1 MNRATLVFLLAIAG
15 ALALTVY
22 LAFDYAAYQRDRD
35 ERSIELGR
43 EAGTRV
49 ADALDA
55 QLSAVSARASSFSA
69 AIGAVT
75 DEATL
80 LRLIQEESLAVP
92 LLLGVTVAYEP
103 GRFAGRARYAPFFNK
118 SRDEFQFVE
127 ESYDYTSPDLATAR
141 WYTEVIATGMP
152 SWSDPYFAEA
162 AQEMVVDYGVPL
174 RNPQG
179 DLIGMVDYTITLS
192 DFTRIVDSL
201 AVGESGYGFTFEP
214 GGAIISHPDPDYLLE
229 NVYQIRDGKDETIIA
244 TLRTEPEGVVRYQ
257 STYTYRYSWF
267 FFRALESTGW
277 KSVLVFAEDDLL
289 GASDQGRRKQIHL
302 ALGIGA
308 LLTALLAFAL
318 RVDHYDPHRL
328 WWLVCTVSIVI
339 VGNIIAVWYLNLTT
353 DFSRLEN
360 DQERIVNGTIR
371 SRYVKAY
378 DDELYRLTQ
387 SHYRQ
392 VPTGVFIESIE
403 LTSFEASV
411 IGRLWMKYPKTLY
424 DAAPPAFYLP
434 DVSSLEARGLASEL
448 ISEVDAGDHM
458 LVTWRFRAL
467 LEQHFSYRQFPFEQN
482 DIRLT
487 FLYPDLDRNVLLVPD
502 LESYEVLNPSAR
514 PGTNPSMTV
523 PSSEIIS
530 SYFTIDELDYHT
542 NFGSSTPLDSHP
554 ALSFNL
560 VAKRI
565 YVNPLIS
572 NIVPILIVALIMFIV
587 LFVSSKTHDDRS
599 GMTIMNVI
607 QSAAGL
613 LFILVLAHVNERNR
627 IQTPEIAYIELFYF
641 SMYVLITLQSCLLAA
656 LFRGAEWRIFSFQ
669 DNLVLKLLFWPVL
682 LSTWYGLT
690 LLRFY

>member
-1 MNRATLVFLLAIAG
+1 LRHASLLHGLLITG
-15 ALALTVY
+15 AVALTGY
-22 LAFDYAAYQRDRD
+22 LLVDYVNYERDRD
-35 ERSIELGR
+35 QQSIELGR
-43 EAGTRV
+43 EAGVRV

-55 QLSAVSARASSFSA
+55 QLSAISERAVRFA
-69 AIGAVT
+69 AGLGTIT
-75 DEATL
+75 DEETL
-80 LRLIQEESLAVP
+80 LGSIREESLSLP

-103 GRFAGRARYAPFFNK
+103 GRFAGKDRFAPFFNK

-127 ESYDYTSPDLATAR
+127 DTYDYTSPELDTAR
-141 WYTEVIATGMP
+141 WYTEVVGSGEP
-152 SWSDPYFAEA
+152 GWSDPYFAEA
-162 AQEMVVDYGVPL
+162 AREMVVDYGVPL
-174 RNPQG
+174 RNPDG
-179 DLIGMVDYTITLS
+179 DLIGTVDYTISLS
-192 DFTRIVDSL
+192 DFTRIVDEL

-214 GGAIISHPDPDYLLE
+214 DGAIVSHPDPDYLMQ
-229 NVYQIRDGKDETIIA
+229 NVYQIRDGKDEAIVA
-244 TLRTEPEGVVRYQ
+244 RMRSEPEGVVQYH

-289 GASDQGRRKQIHL
+289 GASDQGRRKKIHI
-302 ALGIGA
+302 AMGVG
-308 LLTALLAFAL
+308 LLLITVLAFVF
-318 RVDHYDPHRL
+318 RIEHYDPPRL
-328 WWLVCTVSIVI
+328 WWLVGTVSLVI
-339 VGNIIAVWYLNLTT
+339 VGNVVTIWYLNLST
-353 DFSRLEN
+353 DFSLLNNE
-360 DQERIVNGTIR
+360 QERIVNGTVR
-371 SRYVKAY
+371 NRYIKAY

-387 SHYRQ
+387 THYHR
-392 VPTGVFIESIE
+392 VPTGIFIESVE

-424 DAAPPAFYLP
+424 ETTPPAFYMP
-434 DVSSLEARGLASEL
+434 DVSSLEARGLNSEL
-448 ISEVDAGDHM
+448 ISEVDAGDYV

-487 FLYPDLDRNVLLVPD
+487 FLYPDLDSNVLFVPD
-502 LESYEVLNPSAR
+502 LESYEIINPSTR
-514 PGTNPSMTV
+514 PGMNPSITM

-530 SYFTIDELDYHT
+530 SFFTFDDQDYQT
-542 NFGSSTPLDSHP
+542 SFGSSSPLASHP
-554 ALSFNL
+554 VLSFNL

-565 YVNPLIS
+565 FVNPLIA
-572 NIVPILIVALIMFIV
+572 NIIPILIVALIMFIV
-587 LFVSSKTHDDRS
+587 LYVSSKNSDDRS

-656 LFRGAEWRIFSFQ
+656 LFRGAEWRIFDFH
-669 DNLVLKLLFWPVL
+669 DNLVLKLLFWPLL

-690 LLRFY
+690 LIRFY